1 MRLLLDT
8 HTFIWFF
15 KGDRKLSNTAITLI
29 DNEDNEKFISM
40 ASMWEMAIKESIGKS
55 DFGLPLKEFVE
66 EQLSSYNDLK
76 LLHINLD
83 HIDVIATLPLHHKDP
98 FDRLLIAQAMVEKIP
113 ILSVDVILD
122 AYPVQ
127 RLW

>member
-1 MRLLLDT
+1 MV
-8 HTFIWFF
+8 
-15 KGDRKLSNTAITLI
+15 
-29 DNEDNEKFISM
+29 
-40 ASMWEMAIKESIGKS
+40 SMWEIAVKESIGKS

-66 EQLSSYNDLK
+66 EQLSSYNDFM
-76 LLHINLD
+76 LLDISLD
-83 HIDVIATLPLHHKDP
+83 HIEVIATLPFHHRDP

>member
-66 EQLSSYNDLK
+66 EQLSSYNDFK